1 MARAASQWKSS
12 KRDSTFFD
20 QQQPNNEM
28 NTPTPTPRT
37 DAAWNATFD
46 GEQMSAGRTAR
57 ALRECSQQLETEL
70 AALTAERDYWQ
81 KIAVSASREREHNAN
96 VAQAMTAERDQLRA
110 DLDAIKAILTEEKDR
125 AARAEGNLA
134 ALEQSFD
141 DNCRGVVR
149 IAAELAT
156 ERARLDS
163 GQILLTVSG
172 ERVWHCGVDL
182 RAAIDA
188 GMKEGAK

>member
-1 MARAASQWKSS
+1 
-12 KRDSTFFD
+12 
-20 QQQPNNEM
+20 M

-46 GEQMSAGRTAR
+46 GQQMSAGQTAR

-70 AALTAERDYWQ
+70 AA
-81 KIAVSASREREHNAN
+81 I
-96 VAQAMTAERDQLRA
+96 TAERDQLRA
-110 DLDAIKAILTEEKDR
+110 
-125 AARAEGNLA
+125 RAERAEADLA

-149 IAAELAT
+149 IADELAV

-163 GQILLTVSG
+163 GQILLTVAG

-188 GMKEGAK
+188 GMREGAK